1 MPILHLAE
9 LVAFALGHYPN
20 RFAQLRTRALVIG
33 G

>member
-1 MPILHLAE
+1 M
-9 LVAFALGHYPN
+9 VAFALGHYPD

>member
-1 MPILHLAE
+1 M
-9 LVAFALGHYPN
+9 VAFALGHYPT